1 MTNALKTEWVVCS
14 DNTDIDTQVAALER
28 YCVGKVRVSQ
38 CNFDPDSP
46 MKVTAKL
53 EFEVLADTD
62 MDKFWDL
69 VDDVIDD
76 ESED

>member
-28 YCVGKVRVSQ
+28 YCVGKVRVSKG
-38 CNFDPDSP
+38 NFDPDSP